1 MMAENIEGAVPP
13 SDPVPV
19 PPAVAAEEVKA
30 ADSLTGKQKAAILM
44 LAIGQERSSAI
55 LKALQEDEVRD
66 ISMAMSSLGMVKA
79 ETVEAVCHEFSRSS
93 NVSDGLVGGLETTE
107 EYLRRAL
114 PAEEVEKIM
123 EDIRGPSGRNVWTKM
138 GNMPETAL
146 ANYLRG
152 EQPQTVAVILSYIAP
167 SHVARVLTLFPE
179 DFATDIIVRML
190 HMTPVSRDVL
200 ESLETTL
207 RRELIS
213 AFGRSTKR
221 DSYAFVAE
229 VYNNF
234 DRKTEASLTER
245 LGERSVDDME
255 KVNKLKFTFDD
266 IKRLTPDDMMTVVA
280 AINRDGEAKS
290 KMPLALKGANPN
302 IRKLFFDC
310 MSKRSSGILADEIS
324 GLGAVRMRDA
334 EAAQMSLIS
343 FIKDLANDGEI
354 DLSPSSG
361 DDEII
366 E

>member
-1 MMAENIEGAVPP
+1 MAEENEGTLPPSNTGSAPAVP
-13 SDPVPV
+13 SKVSE
-19 PPAVAAEEVKA
+19 A
-30 ADSLTGKQKAAILM
+30 LTGKQKAAILM

-55 LKALQEDEVRD
+55 LKSLQEHEVRD
-66 ISMAMSSLGMVKA
+66 ISVAMSSLGAVKA
-79 ETVEAVCHEFSRSS
+79 EVVEAVCNEFSRS
-93 NVSDGLVGGLETTE
+93 VEVPEGLVGSYETTE

-114 PAEEVEKIM
+114 PAEMVEQIM
-123 EDIRGPSGRNVWTKM
+123 EDIRGPSGRSVWAKM

-146 ANYLRG
+146 ANYLRN

-167 SHVARVLTLFPE
+167 AHVARVLTLFPE
-179 DFATDIIVRML
+179 EFATDIIVRML
-190 HMTPVSRDVL
+190 HMTPVSREVL

-207 RRELIS
+207 RRELIT

-234 DRKTEASLTER
+234 DRKTEATLTEQ
-245 LGERSVDDME
+245 LGTRSIEDME

-266 IKRLTPDDMMTVVA
+266 LKRLTPDDMMTVVA
-280 AINRDGEAKS
+280 AINRDGDMKS
-290 KMPLALKGANPN
+290 KLPLALKGANPN

-310 MSKRSSGILADEIS
+310 MSKRSAGILTDEIS

-334 EAAQMSLIS
+334 ETAQMELINY
-343 FIKDLANDGEI
+343 IKELANDGEV
-354 DLSPSSG
+354 DLSPG
-361 DDEII
+361 GADDEII